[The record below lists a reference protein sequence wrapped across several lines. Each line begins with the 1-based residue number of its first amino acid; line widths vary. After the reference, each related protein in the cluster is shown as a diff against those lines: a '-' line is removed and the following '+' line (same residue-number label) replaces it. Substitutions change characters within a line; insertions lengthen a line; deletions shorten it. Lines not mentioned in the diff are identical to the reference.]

1 MGSPPALSGSEDGR
15 RPGSG
20 PASPAA
26 RVGSALR
33 SGVSAAGSTA
43 AGAATGAAARRRFA
57 TREASI
63 MRGFF
68 KTVTAAA
75 ALAAALTAPALTA
88 PALGQEPIKIGALY
102 NVTGGMSSLDGPSL
116 KGAELAAKQV
126 NAAGGVLGRPLEVV
140 AVDTRTDQQ
149 ETAKAAQRVLSEGV
163 VAGIGMSD
171 TTFVMAAAPLFQEE
185 GIPFVTSGA
194 THPEL
199 PQWVGDHFF
208 MTPFGDDDQSY
219 AIADYAYDTMGLRT
233 AAVWTDQSM
242 DFTKA
247 LSKFFIERFTERG
260 GEILGEDSFMIG
272 DTDFSAQIA
281 RLRAM
286 DPAPDAV
293 FVSAIPTEAGLSVKQ
308 IREAGLS
315 LPIISGD
322 GFDTDLVATT
332 PGPELA
338 NDVFFSTHTYRA
350 DDRPEV
356 TKFVADYTEEYGH
369 EPENAFAPLGYDAM
383 MLVVDAIERAG
394 SAEPA
399 AIRDALER
407 TRGFKAV
414 TGEISYTRESM
425 VPPKPISIIS
435 VHGGAFEV
443 EDIWRP

>member
-1 MGSPPALSGSEDGR
+1 MTRTGSIL
-15 RPGSG
+15 
-20 PASPAA
+20 
-26 RVGSALR
+26 
-33 SGVSAAGSTA
+33 
-43 AGAATGAAARRRFA
+43 AATMLAG
-57 TREASI
+57 
-63 MRGFF
+63 
-68 KTVTAAA
+68 TAIAQE
-75 ALAAALTAPALTA
+75 
-88 PALGQEPIKIGALY
+88 GEPIRIGALY
-102 NVTGGMSSLDGPSL
+102 NVTGGMSSLDAPSL
-116 KGAELAAKQV
+116 KGAELAAERV
-126 NAAGGVLGRPLEVV
+126 NAAGGVLGRPIEVV

-149 ETAKAAQRVLSEGV
+149 ETAKGAQRVLSQDV

-171 TTFVMAAAPLFQEE
+171 TTFVMAAAPLFQEA

-199 PQWVGDHFF
+199 PQWVGDHMF

-219 AIADYAYDTMGLRT
+219 AIADYALDEMGAQT

-247 LSKFFIERFTERG
+247 LSQFFEERFTERG
-260 GEILGEDSFMIG
+260 GEILAEDTFMIG

-281 RLRAM
+281 RLQAM
-286 DPAPDAV
+286 DPQPDIV

-308 IREAGLS
+308 IREAGIEM
-315 LPIISGD
+315 PIVSGD
-322 GFDTDLVATT
+322 GFDTDLVAST
-332 PGPELA
+332 PGPDLA
-338 NDVFFSTHTYRA
+338 DDVWFSTHTYRA

-356 TKFVADYTEEYGH
+356 DDFVQAYQEAYQM

-399 AIRDALER
+399 AIRDALEE
-407 TRGFKAV
+407 TRGFKGV

-435 VHGGAFEV
+435 VQDGEFQV
-443 EDIWRP
+443 EKIWRPGEES